1 MNIPEPTEREY
12 LLQIERLL
20 RNACMCRTDA
30 QWLAFVRGE
39 IEKKLELAEK
49 LEAPV
54 APGTR
59 AGVIAYYF
67 NGEKLGELPVTA
79 AEAVERAGYKDHL
92 QKVFK
97 GWISIRRTDRK
108 SVV

>member
-39 IEKKLELAEK
+39 IEKKLEQLAAMRERK
-49 LEAPV
+49 ERGKQERKAKGRRGEA
-54 APGTR
+54 
-59 AGVIAYYF
+59 
-67 NGEKLGELPVTA
+67 
-79 AEAVERAGYKDHL
+79 
-92 QKVFK
+92 
-97 GWISIRRTDRK
+97 
-108 SVV
+108 

>member
-39 IEKKLELAEK
+39 IEKKLEQLAAMRERKEREK
-49 LEAPV
+49 QGRKAKGRRGEA
-54 APGTR
+54 
-59 AGVIAYYF
+59 
-67 NGEKLGELPVTA
+67 
-79 AEAVERAGYKDHL
+79 
-92 QKVFK
+92 
-97 GWISIRRTDRK
+97 
-108 SVV
+108 

>member
-39 IEKKLELAEK
+39 IEKKLEPLAAMRERKEREK
-49 LEAPV
+49 QERKAKGRRGEA
-54 APGTR
+54 
-59 AGVIAYYF
+59 
-67 NGEKLGELPVTA
+67 
-79 AEAVERAGYKDHL
+79 
-92 QKVFK
+92 
-97 GWISIRRTDRK
+97 
-108 SVV
+108 

>member
-39 IEKKLELAEK
+39 IEKKLEHLAAMRERKEREK
-49 LEAPV
+49 QERKAKGRRGEA
-54 APGTR
+54 
-59 AGVIAYYF
+59 
-67 NGEKLGELPVTA
+67 
-79 AEAVERAGYKDHL
+79 
-92 QKVFK
+92 
-97 GWISIRRTDRK
+97 
-108 SVV
+108 

>member
-39 IEKKLELAEK
+39 IEKKLEQLAAMRERKEREK
-49 LEAPV
+49 QERKAKGRRGEA
-54 APGTR
+54 
-59 AGVIAYYF
+59 
-67 NGEKLGELPVTA
+67 
-79 AEAVERAGYKDHL
+79 
-92 QKVFK
+92 
-97 GWISIRRTDRK
+97 
-108 SVV
+108 

>member
-39 IEKKLELAEK
+39 IEKKLEQLAAMRARKEQEK
-49 LEAPV
+49 Q
-54 APGTR
+54 
-59 AGVIAYYF
+59 
-67 NGEKLGELPVTA
+67 EKKNRHPLSLMRIMTNTK
-79 AEAVERAGYKDHL
+79 AVVKKE
-92 QKVFK
+92 
-97 GWISIRRTDRK
+97 
-108 SVV
+108 

>member
-39 IEKKLELAEK
+39 IEKKLEQLAAMRERKEQEK
-49 LEAPV
+49 QERKAKGRRGEA
-54 APGTR
+54 
-59 AGVIAYYF
+59 
-67 NGEKLGELPVTA
+67 
-79 AEAVERAGYKDHL
+79 
-92 QKVFK
+92 
-97 GWISIRRTDRK
+97 
-108 SVV
+108 

>member
-39 IEKKLELAEK
+39 IEKKPEQLAAMRERKEREK
-49 LEAPV
+49 QERKAKGRRGEA
-54 APGTR
+54 
-59 AGVIAYYF
+59 
-67 NGEKLGELPVTA
+67 
-79 AEAVERAGYKDHL
+79 
-92 QKVFK
+92 
-97 GWISIRRTDRK
+97 
-108 SVV
+108 

>member
-39 IEKKLELAEK
+39 IEKKLEQLAAMQERKEREK
-49 LEAPV
+49 QERKAKGRRGEA
-54 APGTR
+54 
-59 AGVIAYYF
+59 
-67 NGEKLGELPVTA
+67 
-79 AEAVERAGYKDHL
+79 
-92 QKVFK
+92 
-97 GWISIRRTDRK
+97 
-108 SVV
+108 